1 MDEIVQRQEAVRR
14 HLAGESRMSIGRQV
28 GRSRQWV
35 KRWVERYDPDHPDD
49 SLQDRSCVRHHP
61 RQEWSDEVIELAL
74 NMRRERMAHQL
85 PGYQYALV
93 GAEAIHYELRAL
105 GVHPTPPVRT
115 IHYWLQRADLV
126 DASPSEVGADKDH
139 TPYPT
144 PKRDGVNDLHQFD
157 LKGPLYLAG
166 SAQKHYL
173 LAVRDFASKSVGLDI
188 AQNKRG
194 QTMTEFL
201 VVAWQQRGL
210 PATLQLDN
218 AMELRGSNRYPRSF
232 SQVVRLCL
240 DVGVEPLFVPPHE
253 PWRNGFIENFNGLAD
268 RLLLQRET
276 FADFAQFRAGAQHLQ
291 QAINTTHRL
300 AALEGKTPDEFLVG
314 QPIRLLPADYDG
326 LKRDLKLLKGHI
338 SFIRLVR
345 QSGRITTFAQD
356 KFDIDPDLKWQY
368 VLARVDVE
376 AQLMHVFHQDTLIK
390 TIDYP
395 LR

>member
-1 MDEIVQRQEAVRR
+1 MDEIAQRKEAVRR
-14 HLAGESRMSIGRQV
+14 HLAGESQTSIGRRL

-35 KRWVERYDPDHPDD
+35 KRWVERYDPDHPDA
-49 SLQDRSCVRHHP
+49 SLQDRCCVPHHLRH
-61 RQEWSDEVIELAL
+61 EWPAEVIELAL
-74 NMRRERMAHQL
+74 NMRRERMAHQQ

-93 GAEAIHYELRAL
+93 GAEAIAYELRAL
-105 GVHPTPPVRT
+105 GVQPSPPVRT
-115 IHYWLQRADLV
+115 IHYWLKQAELV
-126 DASPSEVGADKDH
+126 DAPPTDSRLGKDA

-144 PKRDGVNDLHQFD
+144 PKRDAVNDLHQFD
-157 LKGPLYLAG
+157 LKGPLYLSG
-166 SAQKHYL
+166 SSQKHYL
-173 LAVRDFASKSVGLDI
+173 LALRDFASKAVALDG

-194 QTMTEFL
+194 ATLARFL
-201 VVAWQQRGL
+201 VSAWQRRGL
-210 PATLQLDN
+210 PVILQLDN

-240 DVGVEPLFVPPHE
+240 DVSVEPLFVPPHE

-268 RLLLQRET
+268 RLLLKREP
-276 FADFAQFRAGAQHLQ
+276 FADGQQFQAGVQRLE
-291 QAINTTHRL
+291 QAVNASHRL
-300 AALEGKTPDEFLVG
+300 AALGGQTPDEFVSG

-326 LKRDLKLLKGHI
+326 LKRDLRLLKGTI

-345 QSGRITTFAQD
+345 KSGRITTFAQD

-376 AQLMHVFHQDTLIK
+376 AQLLHVFHQDTLIK

-395 LR
+395 MR